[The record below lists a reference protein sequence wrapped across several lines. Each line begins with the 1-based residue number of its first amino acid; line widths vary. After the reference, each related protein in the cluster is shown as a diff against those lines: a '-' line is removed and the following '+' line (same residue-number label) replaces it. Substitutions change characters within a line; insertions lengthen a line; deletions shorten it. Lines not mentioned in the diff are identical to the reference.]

1 MPTVASA
8 MAAMAAHRAEMER
21 RAKAKPSGDEKQ
33 RFYRSLPWRRMRYA
47 ILAENAERN
56 GGVARCELCKAAAAP
71 GAPLNIDHVEPLSRA
86 WGRRLDR
93 SNLQVLCGACNHGKL
108 AGQAKDFRPIEAR
121 ND

>member
-1 MPTVASA
+1 MTTVA
-8 MAAMAAHRAEMER
+8 AALAAVEAHRAAQEA
-21 RAKAKPSGDEKQ
+21 RAKAKPTTDAKQ

-47 ILAENAERN
+47 VLAESAERN
-56 GGVARCELCKAAAAP
+56 GGVARCELCGVTAAP
-71 GAPLNIDHVEPLSRA
+71 GAPLNIDHIEPLSRA

-108 AGQAKDFRPIEAR
+108 ASRAQDFRPVETR